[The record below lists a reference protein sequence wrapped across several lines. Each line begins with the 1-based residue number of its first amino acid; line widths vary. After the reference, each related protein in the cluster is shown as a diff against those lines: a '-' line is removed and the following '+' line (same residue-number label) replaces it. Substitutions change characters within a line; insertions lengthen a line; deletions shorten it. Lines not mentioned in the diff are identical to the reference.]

1 MKYYFTFSNEEVQIY
16 ILEQTNYFTFIY
28 WNIIVLARAEMVERA
43 EETAGGAVMEGAV
56 ARVEEKAGGA
66 SAG

>member
-1 MKYYFTFSNEEVQIY
+1 
-16 ILEQTNYFTFIY
+16 
-28 WNIIVLARAEMVERA
+28 MVERA

>member
-1 MKYYFTFSNEEVQIY
+1 
-16 ILEQTNYFTFIY
+16 
-28 WNIIVLARAEMVERA
+28 MVERV